1 MSDSLPILYIKV
13 QSLVLQENAKAMH
26 KACAAFIASKN
37 DERIKRTLLFNV
49 RTISE
54 VRYITGDTVLY

>member
-37 DERIKRTLLFNV
+37 DERIKEHYFSMSGQFLK
-49 RTISE
+49 
-54 VRYITGDTVLY
+54 